1 MVFVNREIICSVL
14 LGGGGGG
21 KSHRS
26 LILQMIL
33 KSTIY
38 LLFFFN
44 KMKSLN
50 KHVIDP
56 IAGNS
61 IWNINLCLR
70 LQKLQESS
78 KQPRLPLN
86 QMLLT
91 LTETPVDLCEND

>member
-1 MVFVNREIICSVL
+1 
-14 LGGGGGG
+14 
-21 KSHRS
+21 
-26 LILQMIL
+26 
-33 KSTIY
+33 
-38 LLFFFN
+38 
-44 KMKSLN
+44 MKSLH
-50 KHVIDP
+50 KHVIDL

-86 QMLLT
+86 QMPLA

>member
-1 MVFVNREIICSVL
+1 MPYSREKEKNQGSQILDTSVD
-14 LGGGGGG
+14 
-21 KSHRS
+21 
-26 LILQMIL
+26 L
-33 KSTIY
+33 KSIIY
-38 LLFFFN
+38 FFFLY
-44 KMKSLN
+44 KMKSLS

-61 IWNINLCLR
+61 IWNIHLSLR

-86 QMLLT
+86 QMLLA